1 MDGTIHTFGYPKV
14 QLGGTG
20 RINFY
25 NKDYEFLS
33 SKLGLWL
40 FDYLRRVDSQM
51 SQKQINGI
59 CIPHDGFNLTEEEKS
74 FIENGQ
80 WCNFSKEE
88 NEKQA

>member
-1 MDGTIHTFGYPKV
+1 
-14 QLGGTG
+14 
-20 RINFY
+20 
-25 NKDYEFLS
+25 
-33 SKLGLWL
+33 
-40 FDYLRRVDSQM
+40 M

-59 CIPHDGFNLTEEEKS
+59 CIPPDGFNLTEEEKS